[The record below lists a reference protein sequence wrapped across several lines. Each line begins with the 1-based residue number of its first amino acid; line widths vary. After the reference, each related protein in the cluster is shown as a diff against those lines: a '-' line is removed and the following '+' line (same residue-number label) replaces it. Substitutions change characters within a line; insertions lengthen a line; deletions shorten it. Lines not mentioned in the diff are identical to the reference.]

1 MTKNVIQIRMPEK
14 LAEDIERLVK
24 RGIYKNRSEV
34 IIDAVR
40 HFLGCEKKNE
50 IALLIERQL
59 MGKSEK
65 TGYSKEEIEEL
76 WDKVRSGDAW
86 KKRFGES
93 ADEVMAALRKRR
105 RSLLTP
111 ISL

>member
-14 LAEDIERLVK
+14 LAEDIEELVK
-24 RGIYKNRSEV
+24 KGLYKNRSEV

-40 HFLGCEKKNE
+40 HFLGSEKKSS
-50 IALLIERQL
+50 IALIIERQL

-65 TGYSKEEIEEL
+65 TSYSKNELEDL
-76 WDKVRSGDAW
+76 WDKVRKGEAW

-93 ADEVMAALRKRR
+93 ADEVMATLRKRR
-105 RSLLTP
+105 
-111 ISL
+111 